1 MHLKPSISAQL
12 RTATM
17 FEKSL
22 YDLIRGLRNHKG
34 NEREYIQ
41 NSLREC
47 RAEIRG
53 SDMDLKATALLKLI
67 YLEMFGHDMS
77 WASFHVLEV
86 MSSAKYLQK
95 RVGYLGAVQS
105 FRPDTEVLMLAT
117 NLLKKDISSP
127 SVPTITLPL
136 VTLPH
141 VITSSLAMSLLSDL
155 LPRLSHS
162 NPNVRKK
169 TVVALYRL
177 ALAYPET
184 LRPAWPKIKDLLT
197 SEDEDSSVTAAVINV
212 VCELGWRRPR
222 DFLPLAPRLFE
233 LLVDGG
239 NNWMAIKIIKL
250 FATLTPLEPR
260 LVKKLLPPL
269 ATLIRTTPAM
279 SLLYE
284 CINGIIQGGILE
296 SVDGIREGE
305 EIAAL
310 CVSKLRGMIVVEGDP
325 NLKYVALLA
334 FKKIVLSH
342 PDLVSHHR
350 DVIMD
355 CIEDLDVSIRLQA
368 LELSAGMVN
377 KANLIDLVDRLLRQ
391 LRQMPSTSDMAN
403 RGCNSALRIEPAA
416 DSDGEDPELVLRLTK
431 DSNEDGSVL
440 PSRYRIAIIEQIL
453 DICAKNTYAN
463 ISDFEWYIS
472 VLVQLVGLVP
482 AESSTGSESGGTS
495 DAQTSVTHTT
505 GEEISAHIG
514 RELRNVAVRVI
525 SVRPEAVRAAASL
538 VLAVVNQTS
547 NVVVGSTSSGALRF
561 AAWIVGEYA
570 EQLDDLDGM
579 LSVLTHSKVVTLSSA
594 TLSAYLQA
602 IPKVLV
608 IIISRASG
616 EWNRASQSVMSL
628 LLARILYFLEP
639 LTAKPSLEVQERAV
653 ELAELIRVASQAV
666 ADHSNY
672 SDHWPLLLTK
682 AIPQLFGGMNIN
694 PVAPSAQGRI
704 PLPTDIDLDI
714 PFSSNLASVLQGAT
728 AGISPDSEAE
738 DFARFYTQ
746 RPAGSESEDQT
757 MASRLIVPGPEASS
771 YQTSEEANTDT
782 SLLTRKRFERRL
794 KNKDDPFYIAG
805 EDISSGASTPFH
817 DIIKNTNGDGVDV
830 DSIPIMNLDL
840 GDRVV
845 SHGSAEV
852 SNAPSKTRLAKN
864 YQIAMDENIDVDNVS
879 DFPLEAGSSGQ
890 ARMGKASK
898 KSLLQVDSSG
908 LGGLALEGTSS
919 GVGAGTEGHSLEDAE
934 MIKAVQEVER
944 LRLEMQRASE
954 RVPLSQDISPEG
966 TLVKKKQK
974 RVKKAPRTDAEI
986 TRGEEALPGGRKHD
1000 GHVVASN
1007 VEGDAPVIKRKKR
1020 RKADVIPG

>member
-1 MHLKPSISAQL
+1 
-12 RTATM
+12 
-17 FEKSL
+17 
-22 YDLIRGLRNHKG
+22 
-34 NEREYIQ
+34 
-41 NSLREC
+41 
-47 RAEIRG
+47 
-53 SDMDLKATALLKLI
+53 MDLKATALLKLI

-127 SVPTITLPL
+127 SVPTIALPL

-141 VITSSLAMSLLSDL
+141 VITPSLAMSLLSDL

-197 SEDEDSSVTAAVINV
+197 SEDEDSSVVAAVINV

-284 CINGIIQGGILE
+284 CINGIVQGGILE

-305 EIAAL
+305 EIASL
-310 CVSKLRGMIVVEGDP
+310 CVGKLRGMIVVEGDP

-334 FKKIVLSH
+334 FKKIVPSH
-342 PDLVSHHR
+342 PDLVSQHQ

-355 CIEDLDVSIRLQA
+355 CIDDLDVSIRLQA

-377 KANLIDLVDRLLRQ
+377 RANLIDLVDRLLRQ
-391 LRQMPSTSDMAN
+391 LRQTPSAGDMAKSGPN
-403 RGCNSALRIEPAA
+403 GALSIEPAA

-431 DSNEDGSVL
+431 DNNEDGSVL
-440 PSRYRIAIIEQIL
+440 PPKYRIAIIEQIL
-453 DICAKNTYAN
+453 DMCATNTYAN

-472 VLVQLVGLVP
+472 VLVELVRLVP
-482 AESSTGSESGGTS
+482 AESGTGFEPEGPG
-495 DAQTSVTHTT
+495 DAQSSIVQTT
-505 GEEISAHIG
+505 GEEVSAHIG
-514 RELRNVAVRVI
+514 QELRNVAIRVS
-525 SVRPEAVRAAASL
+525 SVRSEAVQAAASL
-538 VLAVVNQTS
+538 LLTPVNQTS
-547 NVVVGSTSSGALRF
+547 NAVVGSPGGGVLHF
-561 AAWIVGEYA
+561 AAWMVGEYA
-570 EQLDDLDGM
+570 ELLSDLDAM
-579 LSVLTHSKVVTLSSA
+579 LTALTHSKVVTLESA
-594 TLSAYLQA
+594 ALSAYLQA

-608 IIISRASG
+608 NIISRASG
-616 EWNRASQSVMSL
+616 EWNRASQSMMSL
-628 LLARILYFLEP
+628 LMARLLYFLEP
-639 LTAKPSLEVQERAV
+639 LTTKPSLEVQERAV
-653 ELAELIRVASQAV
+653 ELAELIRVASHAV
-666 ADHSNY
+666 ADHSDH

-682 AIPQLFGGMNIN
+682 AIPQLFGGSDIN

-704 PLPTDIDLDI
+704 PLPADMDLDI
-714 PFSSNLASVLQGAT
+714 PLSLTLASVLQDASVGA
-728 AGISPDSEAE
+728 SPGSEAE
-738 DFARFYTQ
+738 DFARFYAQ
-746 RPAGSESEDQT
+746 RPAESAIEDHPA
-757 MASRLIVPGPEASS
+757 ASRLVIASPEASS
-771 YQTSEEANTDT
+771 YQTTEKSYIDS
-782 SLLTRKRFERRL
+782 SLLNKKRFERRL

-805 EDISSGASTPFH
+805 EETSSGASTPFH
-817 DIIKNTNGDGVDV
+817 DIIKNSNGDSVDV

-840 GDRVV
+840 GDRVIDH
-845 SHGSAEV
+845 SSAEA
-852 SNAPSKTRLAKN
+852 SHLTSKTRLAKK
-864 YQIAMDENIDVDNVS
+864 YQIAMDENIDTDTLS
-879 DFPLEAGSSGQ
+879 DFQPVAGSSIQ
-890 ARMGKASK
+890 TRKRDACK
-898 KSLLQVDSSG
+898 KPLLQVDSSG
-908 LGGLALEGTSS
+908 LGGLSLEGASPAGVEAAMDQHSS
-919 GVGAGTEGHSLEDAE
+919 EDAE
-934 MIKAVQEVER
+934 MVKAVQEVER

-954 RVPLSQDISPEG
+954 RVSLSQGISAEG
-966 TLVKKKQK
+966 TMVKKKMK
-974 RVKKAPRTDAEI
+974 KVKKAPRTDAV
-986 TRGEEALPGGRKHD
+986 TMGGEEASSDGRKD
-1000 GHVVASN
+1000 NGHVFVG
-1007 VEGDAPVIKRKKR
+1007 GDAPMIKRKK
-1020 RKADVIPG
+1020 KIKPDVIL